1 MKFAF
6 LSNRPWNAETALRLN
21 AKGLGE
27 FILFSDKNELT
38 TSNLEDLKITK
49 IFVAHWSSMIPSE
62 IYSSFETI
70 IFHMTDLPFGRG
82 GSPLQNLIV
91 RGYKRTKIT
100 ALRCTAEIDG
110 GPIYLKEDLLLD
122 GSAEDVFIRA
132 DLVIESMIKTILL
145 ENLKPYDQVGPPV
158 IFQRR
163 KRTESEIPVG
173 LSQEQLYDFIRML
186 DAPGYPHAYL
196 LLGHTKLVFTRASF
210 VDGVLSASVIIQGN

>member
-1 MKFAF
+1 MKFAL

-21 AKGLGE
+21 AKGLGD
-27 FILFSDKNELT
+27 FILISDKNDLT
-38 TSNLEDLKITK
+38 SANLEDLNITK

-62 IYSSFETI
+62 IYSSIETI

-100 ALRCTAEIDG
+100 ALQCTGDLDG

-122 GSAEDVFIRA
+122 GSAEEIFSRA
-132 DLVIESMIKTILL
+132 DLIIESMIKTILL
-145 ENLKPYDQVGPPV
+145 ENTKPYDQVGPPV

-163 KRTESEIPVG
+163 I
-173 LSQEQLYDFIRML
+173 
-186 DAPGYPHAYL
+186 
-196 LLGHTKLVFTRASF
+196 
-210 VDGVLSASVIIQGN
+210 